1 MIEAR
6 NVTKTYRTAG
16 EPVHALDRINLRIA
30 EGDFVVTH
38 GSSGSGKT
46 TLLLALGGMLR
57 PTAGEV
63 VYQADD
69 IYACSALRRSR
80 HRRQNIGFIF
90 QKFFLVPYL
99 TAYDNIRLSLVM
111 RRYRGD
117 HRQRILDVAT
127 RLGMR
132 ERLGHRPAQLSVGE
146 QQRIAMAR
154 AIASE
159 PKLILADEPTGNL
172 DRTNAR
178 ALVEFLLEE
187 NRLGRTIVLVTHDDS
202 LLRLG
207 NRTVQLRDGK
217 LPGDDEPV

>member
-6 NVTKTYRTAG
+6 NVSKTYSAARQ
-16 EPVHALDRINLRIA
+16 PVHALERINLRIA
-30 EGDFVVTH
+30 EGDFVVAH

-57 PTAGEV
+57 PTSGEV
-63 VYQADD
+63 VFQAKD

-80 HRRQNIGFIF
+80 HRRQNVGFIF

-99 TAYDNIRLSLVM
+99 TAYDNIRLALVM
-111 RRYRGD
+111 RRYRGN
-117 HRQRILDVAT
+117 HRQRVLDVAT
-127 RLGMR
+127 RLGMMD
-132 ERLGHRPAQLSVGE
+132 RLGHRPAQLSVGE

-187 NRLGRTIVLVTHDDS
+187 NRRGRTIVLVTHDES
-202 LLRLG
+202 LLPLG
-207 NRTVQLRDGK
+207 NRTIHLRDGN
-217 LPGDDEPV
+217 LSDSE